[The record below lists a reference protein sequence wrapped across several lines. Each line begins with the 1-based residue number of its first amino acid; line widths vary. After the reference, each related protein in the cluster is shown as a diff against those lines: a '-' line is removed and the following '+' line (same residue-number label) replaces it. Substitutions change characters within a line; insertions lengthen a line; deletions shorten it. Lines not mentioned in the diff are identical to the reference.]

1 MHVIL
6 RGTISKGNMKPKSWV
21 TCEMDGL
28 ICSGTT
34 SSSLR
39 NLMDTDISAS
49 CGHSW
54 NQSMQVQLMTAG
66 NFLPRIRSV
75 DPTVIATIK
84 IKIQFVWVFQSS
96 EKVLHTWRETQNDFQ
111 LTSNSIYEELPA
123 VVL

>member
-1 MHVIL
+1 
-6 RGTISKGNMKPKSWV
+6 
-21 TCEMDGL
+21 
-28 ICSGTT
+28 
-34 SSSLR
+34 
-39 NLMDTDISAS
+39 MDTDISAS

-84 IKIQFVWVFQSS
+84 IEIQFVWVFQSS
-96 EKVLHTWRETQNDFQ
+96 ENVHTWRETQNDFQ
-111 LTSNSIYEELPA
+111 LASNSIYEELPA